1 MKTGSTTHNSRY
13 KALAVLGR
21 VYLSWLE
28 DVRTS
33 TVVPL
38 LVLILSHKNCNKSIE
53 HGLYQE
59 ILN

>member
-1 MKTGSTTHNSRY
+1 MKTGPTIQNGCY
-13 KALAVLGR
+13 KALAVLGS

-38 LVLILSHKNCNKSIE
+38 LVLILSHKNCNKTYD
-53 HGLYQE
+53 HGLY
-59 ILN
+59 